1 MVSFKPDERGQL
13 LKVSSILENESDI
26 FVWLSFLDINVWI
39 ILTLMILIGI
49 INMGSALLALIL
61 IRSNFIGL
69 LKSMGASNWYIR
81 KVFLYQAGFLIGR
94 GMIYG
99 NIIGITLCVIQQQFG
114 LFPLNPE
121 VYYLTEVPVQL
132 DLLHIILLNLGTMI
146 ICISALIIPSMV
158 ISRIQPAQS
167 IKFN

>member
-1 MVSFKPDERGQL
+1 
-13 LKVSSILENESDI
+13 
-26 FVWLSFLDINVWI
+26 
-39 ILTLMILIGI
+39 
-49 INMGSALLALIL
+49 
-61 IRSNFIGL
+61 
-69 LKSMGASNWYIR
+69 MGASNWYIR
-81 KVFLYQAGFLIGR
+81 KIFLYQAGFLIGR

-114 LFPLNPE
+114 LFPLNRE

-158 ISRIQPAQS
+158 ISRIHPAKS